1 MMKKIL
7 ILAVTATTLISS
19 CKKDDKKDSSTG
31 TEAKIA
37 DKKWKLTAHSFTYG
51 GTTTDG
57 YAMLPACQADNFY
70 VFAADKSINAD
81 EGATKCSSS
90 DPQTKITGNWE
101 LRSGGK
107 ELFLSGAEA
116 VYGIKELTLN
126 IIESTSSTLKVKY
139 TTTVGGP
146 SIENVATYT
155 AL

>member
-1 MMKKIL
+1 MKKIL
-7 ILAVTATTLISS
+7 LLAVTATSLLGS

-37 DKKWKLTAHSFTYG
+37 DKKWKLTAHSYVFNGQTN
-51 GTTTDG
+51 DG
-57 YAMLPACQADNFY
+57 YAQLKDCQKDNFAIY
-70 VFAADKSINAD
+70 SSDKSIIID
-81 EGATKCSSS
+81 EGATKCMSST
-90 DPQTKITGNWE
+90 PQMQTVGTWE

-126 IIESTSSTLKVKY
+126 IIESSSSTLKVKY
-139 TTTVGGP
+139 TTTVNGP
-146 SIENVATYT
+146 VIENTATYT

>member
-1 MMKKIL
+1 MKKIL
-7 ILAVTATTLISS
+7 LLAVTATTLLGS

-37 DKKWKLTAHSFTYG
+37 DKKWKLTAHSYTYG
-51 GTTTDG
+51 GTTSDG
-57 YAMLPACQADNFY
+57 YASLPGCQTDNFY
-70 VFAADKSINAD
+70 VFAADKSISAD

-90 DPQTKITGNWE
+90 DPQTRTSGTWE

-107 ELFLSGAEA
+107 ELFVSGAEA

-126 IIESTSSTLKVKY
+126 IIESSSSTLKVKY
-139 TTTVGGP
+139 TTTIGGP
-146 SIENVATYT
+146 SIENTATYT